1 MRIVA
6 VIALAVVA
14 MFVLYNVVPR
24 GSGDENNAG
33 RLTVEAAEAATEQA
47 GAVMDLFRDMNPTGK
62 ADASPASANPAANGG
77 ASANGAVPAKVVGDN
92 TLTSEAGEGAEIS
105 PEGEP
110 DIWPSKAYNSARVA
124 LSNLFGSGDE
134 VQDAYNLM
142 RKYSEVVDENDKFVK
157 AARDLR
163 EAWEPLYVQAHEDY
177 KVLNTRIELAKST
190 SKGYFEQQAALTATI
205 NDAEFRNDL
214 RNKDLREQEIF
225 DTWATNADDI
235 SALAYDVM
243 RDMQDIDT
251 YIAKTNLSAHFAALQ
266 SATGR
271 LPASLEQLELQLED
285 FRTATDALNSTLTGQ
300 SASAG
305 QSAVTAN

>member
-6 VIALAVVA
+6 VVALAVVA

-62 ADASPASANPAANGG
+62 ADPSTASANPAANGVAPVGG
-77 ASANGAVPAKVVGDN
+77 AGQSNAKVVDDN
-92 TLTSEAGEGAEIS
+92 PSTSEAEEGAEI
-105 PEGEP
+105 EP
-110 DIWPSKAYNSARVA
+110 DIWPSKAYNSARAA

-142 RKYSEVVDENDKFVK
+142 REYSEKGVVENNKFVK

-205 NDAEFRNDL
+205 NDSEFRNDL

-225 DTWATNADDI
+225 DTWATKADDI

-243 RDMQDIDT
+243 RDMQDVDT
-251 YIAKTNLSAHFAALQ
+251 YIHKTNLSAHFAALQ
-266 SATGR
+266 SATGS

-285 FRTATDALNSTLTGQ
+285 FRTATDALNSTLTGE
-300 SASAG
+300 
-305 QSAVTAN
+305 SAVTAN

>member
-1 MRIVA
+1 MRIAA
-6 VIALAVVA
+6 VVALAVVA

-24 GSGDENNAG
+24 GSGDENNTG

-62 ADASPASANPAANGG
+62 AYPSTASANPAANGVAPVEG
-77 ASANGAVPAKVVGDN
+77 AGQSNAKVGDDN
-92 TLTSEAGEGAEIS
+92 PSTSEAGEGAEIS
-105 PEGEP
+105 PEGGP
-110 DIWPSKAYNSARVA
+110 DIWPSKAYNSARAA

-134 VQDAYNLM
+134 VQDAYNNLM
-142 RKYSEVVDENDKFVK
+142 REYSEQGDVKNDKFVK

-163 EAWEPLYVQAHEDY
+163 EAWEPLYVQAYEDY

-205 NDAEFRNDL
+205 NDTEFRNDL

-225 DTWATNADDI
+225 DTWATKADDI

-266 SATGR
+266 SATGS

-300 SASAG
+300 SA
-305 QSAVTAN
+305 VTAN

>member
-1 MRIVA
+1 MRIAA

-62 ADASPASANPAANGG
+62 TPRTNSAANSV
-77 ASANGAVPAKVVGDN
+77 APVNGAEQSNAKVVDDN
-92 TLTSEAGEGAEIS
+92 APHSEAGEGAETQ

-110 DIWPSKAYNSARVA
+110 DIWPSKAYNSARAA

-142 RKYSEVVDENDKFVK
+142 RKYSENGVVENHKFVK

-205 NDAEFRNDL
+205 NNPEFRNDL

-225 DTWATNADDI
+225 DTWATKADDI

-243 RDMQDIDT
+243 RDMQDVDT
-251 YIAKTNLSAHFAALQ
+251 YIHKTNLSAHFAALQ
-266 SATGR
+266 SATGS

-300 SASAG
+300 SAG